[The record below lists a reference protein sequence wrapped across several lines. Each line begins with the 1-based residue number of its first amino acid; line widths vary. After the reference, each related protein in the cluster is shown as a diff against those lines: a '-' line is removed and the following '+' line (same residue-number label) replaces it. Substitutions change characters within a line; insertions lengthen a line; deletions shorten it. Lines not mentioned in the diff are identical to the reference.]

1 MIDDKFLVAAVN
13 IKRKYIEL
21 VSNIDKYE
29 SKAKLTLEKLNS
41 SLKTVEELLKDIKD
55 PKKVKNLN
63 SKDVLE
69 NMFNI
74 VEDIENEGIS
84 LEKYVEP
91 LNLEIEKLAL
101 EEEELY
107 KIICEKHKNLTE
119 EEIVNIVKERLQKE
133 NLY

>member
-74 VEDIENEGIS
+74 VEDIENEGVS